1 MDKILMKI
9 TKTIEKVKFPFLII
23 IIGIPAILIIKNT
36 EYEIIE
42 KDGKEIIVK
51 LIKEKYFL

>member
-9 TKTIEKVKFPFLII
+9 TKTIEKVKFPFLLI
-23 IIGIPAILIIKNT
+23 IIGITAILIIKNT